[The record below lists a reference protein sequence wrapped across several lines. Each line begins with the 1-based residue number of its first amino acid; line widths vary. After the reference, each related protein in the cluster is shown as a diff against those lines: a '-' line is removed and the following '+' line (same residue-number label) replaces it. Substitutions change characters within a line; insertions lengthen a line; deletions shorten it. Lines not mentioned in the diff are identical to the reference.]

1 MNQISN
7 PDQLT
12 AHSTPSSGNDLL
24 SRARAL
30 APMIQAHAEA
40 TEREGTMP
48 AEIVA
53 ALRDAELFWT
63 LLPTECGG
71 LGADMVTGLE
81 VIEEVTRADGSTGW
95 SLMANMT
102 GTALAGAFAGDDAAE
117 AMFGNGRRAITA
129 GMLGPGGKSVAV
141 EGGLKG
147 GGKYSFGSGCAH
159 ADWFGAGMFVMENGQ
174 PRTLPSGLPEVRV
187 CFVPR
192 DAVEIKGNWDVVGLM
207 GTGSYD
213 YVVPEQ
219 FIPASFTM
227 ERTAI
232 EPRRGGP
239 LFTAGIPGYGCLGHA
254 GVALGLM
261 KRALEEIVLVTADK
275 KRPGYPTV
283 VGDHPVFRREFSRN
297 EAAYQCTRAFVVNVF
312 ADAQNTVRAGGAL
325 SPVQR
330 ARFRQCTTYLH
341 EVAADV
347 VRFCYTW
354 AGSAAQPKSSALGR
368 CMRDMGVATQHV
380 FVDPVSM
387 ADAAP
392 PILAEWAAH

>member
-7 PDQLT
+7 LNQLS
-12 AHSTPSSGNDLL
+12 ADPAASRDDLL

-30 APMIQAHAEA
+30 GPLIELRAEL

-53 ALRDAELFWT
+53 ALREAELFWT

-71 LGADMVTGLE
+71 LGGDMVTGLE
-81 VIEEVTRADGSTGW
+81 VIEEITRADGSTGW

-102 GTALAGAFAGDDAAE
+102 GTALAGAFAGDEAAE

-129 GMLGPGGKSVAV
+129 GMLGPGGKSVEV
-141 EGGLKG
+141 DGGIQG
-147 GGKYSFGSGCAH
+147 GGKYSFGSGCGH
-159 ADWFGAGMFVMENGQ
+159 ADWFGAGMFVMEDGK
-174 PRTLPSGLPEVRV
+174 PRTLANGMPEVRV

-192 DAVEIKGNWDVVGLM
+192 DAVEIKGNWDVAGLM

-213 YVVPEQ
+213 YVVPER
-219 FIPASFTM
+219 FIPAEFTM
-227 ERTAI
+227 ERTSI
-232 EPRRGGP
+232 QPRRGGP
-239 LFTAGIPGYGCLGHA
+239 MFTAGIPGYGCLGHA
-254 GVALGLM
+254 AVALGLM
-261 KRALEEIVLVTADK
+261 KRALEEIVHITAGK

-283 VGDHPVFRREFSRN
+283 VGEHPVFRREFARN
-297 EAAYQCTRAFVVNVF
+297 EAAYQCTRAFVVGVF
-312 ADAQNTVRAGGAL
+312 ADAQDTVRSGGTL
-325 SPVQR
+325 SPLQR
-330 ARFRQCTTYLH
+330 ARFRQATTYVH

-354 AGSAAQPKSSALGR
+354 AGSASQPKASPLAR

-392 PILAEWAAH
+392 SIIADWAAH